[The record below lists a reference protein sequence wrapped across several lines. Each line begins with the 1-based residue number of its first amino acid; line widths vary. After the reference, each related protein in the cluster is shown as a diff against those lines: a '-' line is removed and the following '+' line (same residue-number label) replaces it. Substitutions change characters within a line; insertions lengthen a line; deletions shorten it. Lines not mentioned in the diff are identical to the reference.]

1 MEMEMIIT
9 SVPNLEAVPSTDHEI
24 RVAKMTR
31 IKDRW
36 FTYLVHS
43 SFPTYLED
51 LIPMASKH
59 SAKTTS
65 HFEQA
70 LLYTTSIKL
79 GEVEKQRLAYHAH
92 FQIIEEANKLPENK
106 DNLIKK
112 VELLAEVVRSWSGP
126 GTLTGSVVGE
136 KLDLNNLKCWMEQA
150 RHDPSF
156 NVELIKGWAETL
168 ETHIQQTNR
177 RFDYAKLFQ
186 LLCNEWAESRDSSAL
201 AYEGIGEPNE
211 GWDRIS
217 DGELEYVTVEK
228 EDVPTQKETPLSMI
242 FEDHPMDVDQLTAY
256 LEDLFATEEA
266 AKALAKV
273 RNSLH
278 SFGFSFQRTPLAG
291 LTVKCAITGLLASAS
306 MNEEQRVALTE
317 FQKNEKVLQ
326 EIASALN
333 MRLANLESW
342 SWPKEGIPVEIR
354 RHMND
359 NGLVFLRN
367 YYCFQSNSLFNP
379 LQSVLGPRT
388 NQRYFSAI
396 RCDPLAE
403 TAQVC
408 TPRPF

>member
-43 SFPTYLED
+43 SFPTYLKD

-59 SAKTTS
+59 SAKTAS

-92 FQIIEEANKLPENK
+92 IKIIEEANKLPENK

-112 VELLAEVVRSWSGP
+112 VELLTEVVRSWSGP

-156 NVELIKGWAETL
+156 NVEPIKGWAETL
-168 ETHIQQTNR
+168 ETQTNR

-201 AYEGIGEPNE
+201 VYEGIGEPNE
-211 GWDRIS
+211 GLDGIS
-217 DGELEYVTVEK
+217 DSESEYVTVEK
-228 EDVPTQKETPLSMI
+228 EDVSMQKETPLSMI

-266 AKALAKV
+266 AKALAKA
-273 RNSLH
+273 RNSFH

-326 EIASALN
+326 EIASDLN

-342 SWPKEGIPVEIR
+342 SWPKEGM
-354 RHMND
+354 HS
-359 NGLVFLRN
+359 GG
-367 YYCFQSNSLFNP
+367 NS
-379 LQSVLGPRT
+379 
-388 NQRYFSAI
+388 
-396 RCDPLAE
+396 
-403 TAQVC
+403 
-408 TPRPF
+408 TPYER